1 MGQIGASPKI
11 TIPLDVGEW
20 FFQKREEET
29 GKKKKSEN

>member
-1 MGQIGASPKI
+1 MGQSKSFSKM
-11 TIPLDVGEW
+11 TVQLDEGER